1 MSKEAEKMS
10 LSDYYPVLST
20 INLIAALV
28 GVYYGSKLYFSTKGA
43 TDFWL
48 FLSAF
53 IASLGAYA
61 LFAFVRK
68 AIFMSYDSPMRS
80 AQDLAIAF
88 AAVFALMSAIYAKKM
103 FENLMGD

>member
-1 MSKEAEKMS
+1 MP

-20 INLIAALV
+20 INLIAALFV
-28 GVYYGSKLYFSTKGA
+28 VYYGSKMYYSTKGA

-61 LFAFVRK
+61 LFAFLRK
-68 AIFMSYDSPMRS
+68 AIFITYDSPMRS

-88 AAVFALMSAIYAKKM
+88 AAVFALISAIYAKKM
-103 FENLMGD
+103 FEKLLGD

>member
-1 MSKEAEKMS
+1 MAFEVGE
-10 LSDYYPVLST
+10 YYPLLST
-20 INLIAALV
+20 INLIAAFV
-28 GVYYGSKLYFSTKGA
+28 GVYYGVKLYYSTKGA

-68 AIFMSYDSPMRS
+68 AIFVAYDTPMRS
-80 AQDLAIAF
+80 AQDVAIAF

-103 FENLMGD
+103 FDHLLGE

>member
-1 MSKEAEKMS
+1 MSI
-10 LSDYYPVLST
+10 SDYYPVLST
-20 INLIAALV
+20 INLTAALV
-28 GVYYGSKLYFSTKGA
+28 VVYYGSKMYYSTKGA

-53 IASLGAYA
+53 IASLGAYT

-68 AIFMSYDSPMRS
+68 AIFISYDSPMRS

-88 AAVFALMSAIYAKKM
+88 AAVFALISAIYAKKM
-103 FENLMGD
+103 FDQLLGE

>member
-1 MSKEAEKMS
+1 MS

-20 INLIAALV
+20 INLIAALFV
-28 GVYYGSKLYFSTKGA
+28 VYYGSKMYYSTKGA

-61 LFAFVRK
+61 LFAFLRK
-68 AIFMSYDSPMRS
+68 AIFITYDSPMRS

-88 AAVFALMSAIYAKKM
+88 AAVFALISAIYAKKM
-103 FENLMGD
+103 FEKLLGD

>member
-1 MSKEAEKMS
+1 MP

-20 INLIAALV
+20 INFIAALL
-28 GVYYGSKLYFSTKGA
+28 GVYFGSKLYFSTKGA

-53 IASLGAYA
+53 IASLGAYT

-103 FENLMGD
+103 FDKLLGE